1 MKAICQCIV
10 LNATHFT
17 EGDGCQSQMAA
28 RDATVAPPNKKQP
41 PRRISWQYLNQT
53 FDSMKAGKE
62 FLQQYTHGGLNRL
75 KLWSRMPGG
84 EAQTRTVF
92 KCTAHVDCNV
102 KIRLNGT
109 AGCIKLECNGE
120 EHSEEEKAFDR
131 KNASLTKMEK
141 AEADTAVKYGGSA
154 SKIHTE
160 MSLSAV
166 QQGDEET
173 PGKRSGPD
181 AVGVE
186 GMIIIMYHYVSL
198 YHNNISLMC
207 H

>member
-1 MKAICQCIV
+1 M
-10 LNATHFT
+10 ATR
-17 EGDGCQSQMAA
+17 E
-28 RDATVAPPNKKQP
+28 DATVIPNKKQP

-53 FDSMKAGKE
+53 FDNMKAGKE

-75 KLWSRMPGG
+75 KSWSRMPGG

-92 KCTAHVDCNV
+92 KCTAHLDCNV

-141 AEADTAVKYGGSA
+141 AEADSAVKYGGSA
-154 SKIHTE
+154 CKVHTE
-160 MSLSAV
+160 MSLSAGK
-166 QQGDEET
+166 QGDKET
-173 PGKRSGPD
+173 LGKRKGPD

-186 GMIIIMYHYVSL
+186 GMRVIMCHYVSL
-198 YHNNISLMC
+198 YYNNISLIC